1 MLESK
6 KNRYI
11 IVIAM
16 ILIVILFKKIFINDI
31 VLEKEEFNNNDNFLD
46 ENNINSDF
54 KSSTKEE
61 PDSEESGGLE
71 EDTSNYD
78 IIVEDMYIHISG
90 QVKVPGIY
98 RLRTNDRV
106 IDAINLAGGLL
117 EEADLDRINLAK
129 KLLDEDKIYIPKVG
143 QVVDDSIEDINNITS
158 GDLTASDS
166 NKKININTCSQKDLE
181 SLPGI
186 GQKTAGKIIE
196 YRKQNTFINIEDI
209 MDVKGIG
216 QKKFEEISQYIIT
229 K

>member
-16 ILIVILFKKIFINDI
+16 ILVVILFKKLFINDI
-31 VLEKEEFNNNDNFLD
+31 VLEKEGFNDNFIEDENISSSENKNNDKLESKDQEYGDLEEEDRNEDVILD
-46 ENNINSDF
+46 EI
-54 KSSTKEE
+54 
-61 PDSEESGGLE
+61 
-71 EDTSNYD
+71 
-78 IIVEDMYIHISG
+78 YIHISG
-90 QVKVPGIY
+90 QVKIPGIY
-98 RLRTNDRV
+98 KLMTNDRV

-129 KLLDEDKIYIPKVG
+129 KLLDEDKIYIPSVG
-143 QVVDDSIEDINNITS
+143 EVVDSSIEDINNIS
-158 GDLTASDS
+158 SANSKSDS
-166 NKKININTCSQKDLE
+166 SNSKININTCTQKDLE

-186 GQKTAGKIIE
+186 GEKTADKIIE
-196 YRKQNTFINIEDI
+196 YRKQNTFIEIEDI
-209 MDVKGIG
+209 MEVKGIG

>member
-16 ILIVILFKKIFINDI
+16 ILVVILFKKLFINDI
-31 VLEKEEFNNNDNFLD
+31 VLEKEGFNDNFIEDENISSSENKNNDKVESKDQEYGDLEEEDRNEDVILD
-46 ENNINSDF
+46 EI
-54 KSSTKEE
+54 
-61 PDSEESGGLE
+61 
-71 EDTSNYD
+71 
-78 IIVEDMYIHISG
+78 YIHISG
-90 QVKVPGIY
+90 QVKIPGIY
-98 RLRTNDRV
+98 KLMTNDRV

-129 KLLDEDKIYIPKVG
+129 KLLDEDKIYIPSVG
-143 QVVDDSIEDINNITS
+143 EVVDSSIEDINNIS
-158 GDLTASDS
+158 SANSKSASS
-166 NKKININTCSQKDLE
+166 NSKININTCTQKDLE

-186 GQKTAGKIIE
+186 GEKTADKIIE
-196 YRKQNTFINIEDI
+196 YRKQNTFIEIEDI
-209 MDVKGIG
+209 MEVKGIG